1 MAGIDVTR
9 AMRDLSALN
18 AIVVLAGMLGACT
31 SLAPDRQVPQVVSDL
46 PSHYQSAENAE
57 PYRPTAWWRDFED
70 GTLNALVDD
79 ALQSNLDIAE
89 AAARLERA
97 NAQARIA
104 RSGLFP
110 SIDASASASYSDS
123 PLSGSAL
130 GGFGVGPNRLVNESY
145 GLSLGASYELDL
157 LGRVRSGLLA
167 RRADAFAA
175 QQDFRAVQ
183 LAAAAETIAAYFDI
197 VDGRRQIELTLLSA
211 DVLEDRVART
221 EERYRRGL
229 VQSFEL
235 YQVRQDLR
243 DVQASLP
250 LRESA
255 LDAVEGRLA
264 LLLRDFPENLR
275 ERLGKPLQPRL
286 VFETV
291 PTGLPQDL
299 LAQRPDVAAAWQR
312 LEAARYDIGARRA
325 ERFPALRLNASAG
338 SQAGAPGQAFNIA
351 NNWALSLASN
361 IVAPIFNAGR
371 ISAQIASSR
380 ATYDERAA
388 AYVRAV
394 LGSYREVSSAIEDY
408 EEKRQRYRL
417 ILSQLSDAQSSM
429 QLQARRFRSGVGT
442 YIAYLDAMRAENQV
456 RANLSSA
463 GRDVALAR
471 LGVHRALGGDWVG
484 ETDIAPNETAPIK
497 MVDAEVG
504 SDLQ

>member
-1 MAGIDVTR
+1 MTGINVKR
-9 AMRDLSALN
+9 AMRTLSGPN
-18 AIVVLAGMLGACT
+18 AVVVLAAALGACT
-31 SLAPDRQVPQVVSDL
+31 SLAPDRQQPRVAAEL
-46 PSHYQSAENAE
+46 PSAYPNGEIAE
-57 PYRPTAWWRDFED
+57 PYRPAAWWRDFED
-70 GTLNALVDD
+70 GTLNGLVDD
-79 ALQSNLDIAE
+79 ALKSNLDIAE
-89 AAARLERA
+89 ATARLERA

-104 RSGLFP
+104 RSGLSP
-110 SIDASASASYSDS
+110 SVDASASASYSDS

-130 GGFGVGPNRLVNESY
+130 GGFGGSVGPNRLVNESY

-157 LGRVRSGLLA
+157 LGRVRSDLLA

-175 QQDFRAVQ
+175 QQDYRAVQ
-183 LAAAAETIAAYFDI
+183 LAAAAETITAYFDI
-197 VDGRRQIELTLLSA
+197 VDGRRQIELTLLRA

-229 VQSFEL
+229 AESFEL
-235 YQVRQDLR
+235 YQVRQELR

-255 LDAVEGRLA
+255 LDAAEGRLA
-264 LLLRDFPENLR
+264 LLLRDIPENMR
-275 ERLGKPLQPRL
+275 ERIDKPLQPRL
-286 VFETV
+286 VFEPV
-291 PTGLPQDL
+291 PTGMPQEL

-338 SQAGAPGQAFNIA
+338 SQAGGPGGVFDIA
-351 NNWALSLASN
+351 DNWALSLASSL
-361 IVAPIFNAGR
+361 VAPIFDGGR
-371 ISAQIASSR
+371 ISAQIASAR

-388 AYVRAV
+388 AYARSV
-394 LGSYREVSSAIEDY
+394 LGAYREVSSAIEDY

-417 ILSQLSDAQSSM
+417 ILFQLGDASASL

-471 LGVHRALGGDWVG
+471 LGVHRALGGDWAG
-484 ETDIAPNETAPIK
+484 AIRITPLD
-497 MVDAEVG
+497 MVDVEHG
-504 SDLQ
+504 SNAQ